1 MEDHT
6 HTPDPSS
13 ESKPGQPSPDHP
25 AASPSP
31 QRAGG
36 QRGEDKSFRLLEL
49 RGDIPRRYYLAAGG
63 AFLGLF
69 FLLWIG
75 VTGLGLVSPIFL
87 PAPGAVF
94 NELLR
99 QLREG
104 ILWQDMSASAYR
116 ISTGWLIS
124 TALALPIGILMGNF
138 RFFEGLFEPF
148 IDLVRYM
155 PAVAFVPLTIL
166 WAGVGDSQKFI
177 ILFIGTFFQQVLMV
191 MDNVK
196 NVPFELVQV
205 SYTFGLNKWEV
216 LLHVILRYAL
226 PGIWD
231 TLRITLGW
239 AWTYLVVAEL
249 VAANV
254 GLGYRIMRAQRFLET
269 DMIILG
275 ILVIGLLGLLTDYA
289 FKITYRWL
297 FPWMLEAN

>member
-1 MEDHT
+1 MNDH
-6 HTPDPSS
+6 H
-13 ESKPGQPSPDHP
+13 
-25 AASPSP
+25 SPSVSP
-31 QRAGG
+31 LPRA
-36 QRGEDKSFRLLEL
+36 QELRRPAQLLEL
-49 RGDIPRRYYLAAGG
+49 RTDIPRRWYVAAGG
-63 AFLGLF
+63 SLLGLIF
-69 FLLWIG
+69 IG
-75 VTGLGLVSPIFL
+75 WVAITSLRLISPLFL
-87 PAPGAVF
+87 PGPLAVWE
-94 NELLR
+94 ELIR
-99 QLREG
+99 QVDER
-104 ILWQDMSASAYR
+104 ILLQDVSASVYR
-116 ISTGWLIS
+116 ITIGWLIS

-138 RFFEGLFEPF
+138 RFFEGLFEPL

-196 NVPFELVQV
+196 TVPLELIQV
-205 SYTFGLNKWEV
+205 SYTFGLSKWEALGHVV
-216 LLHVILRYAL
+216 LRAAL

-269 DMIILG
+269 ETIILG
-275 ILVIGLLGLLTDYA
+275 ILVIGFLGLATDYA
-289 FKITYRWL
+289 FKFAYHRF
-297 FPWMLEAN
+297 FPWMKEGG